1 MFKYDENA
9 LLDSFEVTG
18 SSLDDLKEVTTVL
31 TKNTQFMKWHSADI
45 ELLSFMDKRVI
56 ERDKTDEKGNPV
68 LDRKGNVKKEQIPCV
83 TNFVLTPGKL
93 PTSNPSV
100 PMDTLLKSYRE
111 SSVKTPELLREWTE
125 NVKLAVVFNDNTAVN
140 KTKRF
145 YLTSANALQT
155 MDRFG
160 MAGDFLLTP
169 CIERD
174 MMIAKQFEKD
184 LGVTVISR
192 SCNGTKKIFSI
203 LSDKYT
209 HINQDIL
216 FDIVKEIETVGDM
229 GEAKCYKWTVN
240 NFFTKL
246 YIEFPQKAKELS
258 VLYGLK
264 REMIPGIL
272 MTTSDTGDSSFKVKG
287 TWRIEGSNSLVVN
300 TEVKRK
306 HIGEI
311 NKENVIDD
319 ISNQIFAEYAKLP
332 EALCNLMAH
341 DVTDPS
347 WDLSTT
353 AGLKANQAELE
364 NVIKTAFKRLG
375 IVKAIGKKTEKKL
388 REALVDEMDVS
399 IHYTAYDIA
408 MLILGLPERVEYM
421 DKKKD
426 ITQLQKACSGAPFIK
441 YDVDTSVI
449 LTA

>member
-287 TWRIEGSNSLVVN
+287 TWRIEESNSLVVN

-399 IHYTAYDIA
+399 IRYTAYDIA

>member
-9 LLDSFEVTG
+9 LLDTFEVSG
-18 SSLDDLKEVTTVL
+18 NSMDELKEVTDVL

-45 ELLSFMDKRVI
+45 ELLSFNDKRKI
-56 ERDKTDEKGNPV
+56 ERDKLDEKGKPV
-68 LDRKGNVKKEQIPCV
+68 LDKNGNIKKEVIPCV
-83 TNFVLTPGKL
+83 TSFVFTPGNL
-93 PTSNPSV
+93 PSDSPSI
-100 PMDTLLKSYRE
+100 PMDSVLKSYRE
-111 SSVKTPELLREWTE
+111 SSVRTPELLKEWTE
-125 NVKLAVVFNDNTAVN
+125 IVKLAIVFNDNNAVN
-140 KTKRF
+140 KSKRF
-145 YLTSANALQT
+145 YLTSSNALQT

-160 MAGDFLLTP
+160 MAGEFLTKP
-169 CIERD
+169 CRQRD
-174 MMIAKQFEKD
+174 EMIAKQFEQD
-184 LGVTVISR
+184 LGVTVIAR

-209 HINQDIL
+209 HIDQSIL
-216 FDIVKEIETVGDM
+216 FDIVKEIETNGDM
-229 GEAKCYKWTVN
+229 GEAKCYQWTVS

-246 YIEFPQKAKELS
+246 YIEFPKKAKELS
-258 VLYGLK
+258 MLYGLK
-264 REMIPGIL
+264 KEMIPGIL
-272 MTTSDTGDSSFKVKG
+272 MTTSDTGDSSFKVRG
-287 TWRIEGSNSLVVN
+287 TWRVEGSNSLVVN

-306 HIGEI
+306 HIGDI
-311 NKENVIDD
+311 NVEAVIED

-341 DVTDPS
+341 DVTDAS
-347 WDLSTT
+347 WDLTTT

-388 REALVDEMDVS
+388 REALLDEMDVS

-408 MLILGLPERVEYM
+408 MSILGLPERVIYM
-421 DKKKD
+421 DKEKD
-426 ITQLQKACSGAPFIK
+426 ISQLQKACSGAPFIK